1 MSLFSGI
8 FLAFMHFSLLLFTTR
23 ARARTLFLDG
33 RKEGRFLPVGPIR
46 VAFASLHG
54 AEVQSV
60 NRHDG
65 FDRSIDR
72 AGRSRVNFS
81 LRKKSLR
88 VMHHTYVDGTHPR
101 PRGRLTFLSLSS
113 RRVDRPPLTL
123 S

>member
-65 FDRSIDR
+65 FDRSINQ

-81 LRKKSLR
+81 FRKKVCVSCII
-88 VMHHTYVDGTHPR
+88 HTWTERTRDPAWPFYPC
-101 PRGRLTFLSLSS
+101 RL
-113 RRVDRPPLTL
+113 VDRPP
-123 S
+123 

>member
-65 FDRSIDR
+65 FDRSIDQ

-81 LRKKSLR
+81 FRKKKVCVSCII
-88 VMHHTYVDGTHPR
+88 HTWTERTRDPA
-101 PRGRLTFLSLSS
+101 
-113 RRVDRPPLTL
+113 
-123 S
+123 